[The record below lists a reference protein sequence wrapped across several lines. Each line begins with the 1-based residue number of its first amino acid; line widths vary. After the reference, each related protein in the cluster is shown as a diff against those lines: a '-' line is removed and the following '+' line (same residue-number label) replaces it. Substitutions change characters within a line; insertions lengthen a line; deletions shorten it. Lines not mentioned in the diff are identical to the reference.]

1 MQEYVEDNPITFNDI
16 PRVMSDILKKCDLL
30 EQSIEILHEEIRQ
43 SNQKSPSE
51 HIPMDV
57 KEACEFLKI
66 KKSTMY
72 CYIQNGQIPVNKK
85 GENTHFLRMILL
97 NGLNLVV
104 KLKKQSVQQKSIKYS
119 VKDQVGGN
127 SGKIRFHTIA
137 HIKNI
142 IM

>member
-72 CYIQNGQIPVNKK
+72 KFQSTRKVR
-85 GENTHFLRMILL
+85 NTHFSGMISS
-97 NGLNLVV
+97 NGLSLVV
-104 KLKKQSVQQKSIKYS
+104 KLKSQSVQQKSIKYS
-119 VKDQVGGN
+119 AKDQVEGN
-127 SGKIRFHTIA
+127 SREMRIHK
-137 HIKNI
+137 
-142 IM
+142 

>member
-85 GENTHFLRMILL
+85 G
-97 NGLNLVV
+97 
-104 KLKKQSVQQKSIKYS
+104 KKYTFFRDDLIKRS
-119 VKDQVGGN
+119 SRRK
-127 SGKIRFHTIA
+127 
-137 HIKNI
+137 
-142 IM
+142 

>member
-72 CYIQNGQIPVNKK
+72 CYIQNGQTPVNKK
-85 GENTHFLRMILL
+85 GKKYTFFRDDLIKWVESGCKTEKPISTAEINQILS
-97 NGLNLVV
+97 
-104 KLKKQSVQQKSIKYS
+104 KRSSRRK
-119 VKDQVGGN
+119 
-127 SGKIRFHTIA
+127 
-137 HIKNI
+137 
-142 IM
+142 

>member
-72 CYIQNGQIPVNKK
+72 CYIPVSY
-85 GENTHFLRMILL
+85 THLA
-97 NGLNLVV
+97 
-104 KLKKQSVQQKSIKYS
+104 KP
-119 VKDQVGGN
+119 
-127 SGKIRFHTIA
+127 
-137 HIKNI
+137 
-142 IM
+142 

>member
-85 GENTHFLRMILL
+85 GKKTHFSGMISS
-97 NGLNLVV
+97 NGLSLVV
-104 KLKKQSVQQKSIKYS
+104 KLKSQSVQQKSIKYS
-119 VKDQVGGN
+119 AKDQVEGN
-127 SGKIRFHTIA
+127 SREMRIHK
-137 HIKNI
+137 
-142 IM
+142 

>member
-85 GENTHFLRMILL
+85 GKKYTFFRDDLIKWV
-97 NGLNLVV
+97 GLVV
-104 KLKKQSVQQKSIKYS
+104 KLKSQSVQQKSIKYS
-119 VKDQVGGN
+119 AKDQVEGN
-127 SGKIRFHTIA
+127 SREMRIHK
-137 HIKNI
+137 
-142 IM
+142 

>member
-85 GENTHFLRMILL
+85 GKKYTFFRDDLIKWVESGYKTEKPISTAEINQILS
-97 NGLNLVV
+97 
-104 KLKKQSVQQKSIKYS
+104 KRSSRRK
-119 VKDQVGGN
+119 
-127 SGKIRFHTIA
+127 
-137 HIKNI
+137 
-142 IM
+142 